1 MRSNAGYPPAYL
13 LRNGQSWGE
22 VRTRRS
28 TSRLRGLNPCHRAYS
43 AYLRHWCWL
52 PVSFCGVTQRSD
64 TLERNVL
71 WAGRLAG
78 DAGYEVSTHQ
88 IHVFIS
94 HSWAYSGHYD
104 TLADWIFKQK
114 WHVGQASLML
124 QDYSVPKGDPIHN
137 AGSDRALQAAIFNQ
151 IARCHVVV
159 IPLGMYANY
168 SKWIQKEI
176 TGASPQ
182 AKPILG
188 VDPWGQQRSSSVVAN
203 AAKEMVGWNSK
214 SVVGGIWRLY
224 RD

>member
-1 MRSNAGYPPAYL
+1 MGGTISGRRGLRSEYTSSATLGPTQVTTTLWLIGYSS
-13 LRNGQSWGE
+13 RNGMS
-22 VRTRRS
+22 VKRRLCCKTIPSRRT
-28 TSRLRGLNPCHRAYS
+28 
-43 AYLRHWCWL
+43 
-52 PVSFCGVTQRSD
+52 
-64 TLERNVL
+64 
-71 WAGRLAG
+71 
-78 DAGYEVSTHQ
+78 Q